1 MFGASG
7 GCRSM
12 VRAKCIGLKFIP
24 VALSSHFA
32 ALVFLGQNST
42 INFYTAFPLLDSQS
56 PPKLRRI
63 KRHISQEIKEWDEET
78 DQEEGHNPEELTW
91 GFMED
96 AKADHKP
103 GHIML

>member
-1 MFGASG
+1 MSKYGEGKMYWTEVHSRG
-7 GCRSM
+7 T
-12 VRAKCIGLKFIP
+12 LKPLCCF
-24 VALSSHFA
+24 S
-32 ALVFLGQNST
+32 FLGPEFNNQ
-42 INFYTAFPLLDSQS
+42 FLYTAFPLLDSQS

-78 DQEEGHNPEELTW
+78 DQEEGHSPEELTW